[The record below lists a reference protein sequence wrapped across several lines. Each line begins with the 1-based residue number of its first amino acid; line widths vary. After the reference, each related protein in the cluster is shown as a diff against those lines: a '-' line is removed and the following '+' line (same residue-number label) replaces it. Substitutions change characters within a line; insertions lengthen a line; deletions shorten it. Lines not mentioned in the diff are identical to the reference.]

1 MSDPQPS
8 NEDPVL
14 EAQQALLEM
23 SLPLVFDAYDAATK
37 SGMRQPVV
45 FLLDCEDAIGREI
58 AEGWLS
64 TQAVQAA
71 VEQQQLLAADVEVA
85 EAGSQTTVFAHA
97 FPLEDCRTEVPE
109 VFPYL
114 TPVFS
119 AGSPRDGFLVIAVTC
134 GGASALTVPLSA
146 REEG

>member
-1 MSDPQPS
+1 MTNPEQLS
-8 NEDPVL
+8 EDSAL
-14 EAQQALLEM
+14 EAQQELLET
-23 SLPLVFDAYDAATK
+23 SLPLVFDAYDAATT

-64 TQAVQAA
+64 TEAVRAA
-71 VEQQQLLAADVEVA
+71 VEQQQLLAADVA

-119 AGSPRDGFLVIAVTC
+119 ADSPRDGFLVIAVTC